1 MSDNGPYTQ
10 PPQYPDGDNSGGQPP
25 YGGAGQYQS
34 GPYQAPYGGDPNTG
48 GQPGYP
54 PGYGPGQ
61 QPGPGAPQFQQPQDQ
76 QMFAGG
82 GQPPYG
88 PGPGIPPGGGGYPPP
103 KKSSAGMWILVGGAA
118 VIVVLV
124 IAVVVVLVRSPGDGG
139 PPEAVA
145 PSAEAPAEEEPA
157 QEGETAAPAEG
168 QSGPPYALPED
179 PCNAISEAKRDEY
192 GLDDGS
198 KSLTDSSSSC
208 NWYVE
213 GEGDAY
219 GSITLDYA
227 TPYAG
232 SDSVEGATEDFQTN
246 VDYSTDESGD
256 YTEREVHE
264 DQEVALGDE
273 ARLVFATE
281 VILDTND
288 SVSTML
294 IRKENI
300 NIEIRYSLAPGLSAD
315 EDTPAPLEFSDVEGM
330 MNDLGQEALAPLG
343 G

>member
-76 QMFAGG
+76 QMFSGG

-88 PGPGIPPGGGGYPPP
+88 PGPGVPPGGGYPPP
-103 KKSSAGMWILVGGAA
+103 KKSSAGLWILIGGAA

-124 IAVVVVLVRSPGDGG
+124 IAVVVVLVRSPGDT
-139 PPEAVA
+139 PA
-145 PSAEAPAEEEPA
+145 PQAEQSAPAEEAPAEEQPA
-157 QEGETAAPAEG
+157 QEEEAPAEG
-168 QSGPPYALPED
+168 QSGPPYALPD
-179 PCNAISEAKRDEY
+179 DACVTISEAKLEEY
-192 GLDDGS
+192 GLTDGS
-198 KSLTDSSSSC
+198 KSLTDNASSC

-219 GSITLDYA
+219 GSVTLEYA
-227 TPYAG
+227 TPYGGA
-232 SDSVEGATEDFQTN
+232 DSVEGAQDDFQYN
-246 VDYSTDESGD
+246 LDYATDESGD

-264 DQEVALGDE
+264 DVEVALGDE
-273 ARLVFATE
+273 AHLVFATE
-281 VILDTND
+281 VILNTND
-288 SVSTML
+288 SVSTMI

-300 NIEIRYSLAPGLSAD
+300 NVEIRYSLAPGLSAD

-330 MNDLGQEALAPLG
+330 MNDLGAEALTPLG